1 MPRDL
6 FSQSVL
12 AVALL
17 ILALVPGAN
26 AQKDDRVISPH
37 RLEGPVSRFS
47 YFCQGAKQI

>member
-17 ILALVPGAN
+17 ILAVVPGAN
-26 AQKDDRVISPH
+26 AQKDDD
-37 RLEGPVSRFS
+37 EET
-47 YFCQGAKQI
+47 GAPPTDPFGGSN